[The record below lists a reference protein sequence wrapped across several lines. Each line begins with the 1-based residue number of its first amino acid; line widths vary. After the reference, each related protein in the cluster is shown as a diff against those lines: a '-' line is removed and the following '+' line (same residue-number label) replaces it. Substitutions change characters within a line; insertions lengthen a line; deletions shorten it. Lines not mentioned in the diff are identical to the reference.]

1 MIYKIRIFLDIRC
14 SRIAYGGKLKPQD
27 VLVLFKLLIFG
38 GRFVPYSEFAKEI
51 FLSTSE
57 LHSSIKRSEK
67 NGLFSADTNRVII
80 SALKE
85 FVFYG
90 AKYVFPVEIGM
101 VTRGIPTSFA
111 AEPLKSELSQSDI
124 EIPVWPDAEGT
135 HRGISFSPIYKT
147 VPDAAK
153 KDEKLYRLL
162 ALFDALRSG
171 RARERAVAKELMER
185 EIELYAKD

>member
-1 MIYKIRIFLDIRC
+1 MGERM
-14 SRIAYGGKLKPQD
+14 KPQD
-27 VLVLFKLLIFG
+27 ILVLFELLILG
-38 GRFVPYSEFAKEI
+38 GRSVPYSDFAKEI
-51 FLSTSE
+51 LLSTSE
-57 LHSSIKRSEK
+57 LHASIKRSEK

-80 SALKE
+80 SCLKE
-85 FVFYG
+85 FLFHG
-90 AKYVFPVEIGM
+90 AKYVFPVDLGM
-101 VTRGIPTSFA
+101 NTRGIPTSFG

-147 VPDAAK
+147 VPALAK

-171 RARERAVAKELMER
+171 RAREKAVAKELMEH
-185 EIELYAKD
+185 EINQYAEN

>member
-1 MIYKIRIFLDIRC
+1 VKSQDI
-14 SRIAYGGKLKPQD
+14 
-27 VLVLFKLLIFG
+27 LVLFKLLISG
-38 GRFVPYSEFAKEI
+38 GRSVPYSEFAKEI

-57 LHSSIKRSEK
+57 LHASIKRSEK
-67 NGLFSADTNRVII
+67 SGLFSADTNRVIV

-85 FVFYG
+85 FMFHG
-90 AKYVFPVEIGM
+90 AKYVFPVELGM
-101 VTRGIPTSFA
+101 TTRGIPTSFG

-147 VPDAAK
+147 VCEAAK
-153 KDEKLYRLL
+153 KDERLYRLL
-162 ALFDALRSG
+162 ILFDALRGG
-171 RARERAVAKELMER
+171 RARERTVAKELMER